1 MCSGVS
7 ASQKTHF
14 EVKGAGHYG
23 IFSGRRWRDQV
34 YPAVKAFILAHND
47 DVVPKKLAK
56 PAARKAVAVK
66 PVAKAAARPAIKT
79 AAKPAVKRALAK
91 TARSK

>member
-1 MCSGVS
+1 VS

-47 DVVPKKLAK
+47 VAAPKRLAK
-56 PAARKAVAVK
+56 PAAKKVVAEKPAAK
-66 PVAKAAARPAIKT
+66 PVAKT
-79 AAKPAVKRALAK
+79 AAKPAVKVAAKPAAKRVPAK
-91 TARSK
+91 TASSK